1 MVARVVRI
9 ENKKLP
15 MKDATKGMQVIGL
28 GDGAVT
34 QLPSNPR
41 RTRPVNLSVR
51 RPSLWSR
58 SFGPQN
64 FVRPLLVASP
74 SISKLDAS

>member
-28 GDGAVT
+28 GDGAYV
-34 QLPSNPR
+34 PIP
-41 RTRPVNLSVR
+41 
-51 RPSLWSR
+51 
-58 SFGPQN
+58 
-64 FVRPLLVASP
+64 
-74 SISKLDAS
+74 

>member
-28 GDGAVT
+28 GDGAVSARSAPNVFYNDPDLDVARPARKT
-34 QLPSNPR
+34 SAPR
-41 RTRPVNLSVR
+41 SACLFDV
-51 RPSLWSR
+51 
-58 SFGPQN
+58 
-64 FVRPLLVASP
+64 
-74 SISKLDAS
+74 

>member
-28 GDGAVT
+28 GDGAVDR
-34 QLPSNPR
+34 PSVMGRPTAR
-41 RTRPVNLSVR
+41 LALVHTVHVRTDNANLSI
-51 RPSLWSR
+51 SR
-58 SFGPQN
+58 KVGAKGSH
-64 FVRPLLVASP
+64 
-74 SISKLDAS
+74 

>member
-28 GDGAVT
+28 GDGAVVMLDVGRPFSLLFV
-34 QLPSNPR
+34 LPLYPYH
-41 RTRPVNLSVR
+41 
-51 RPSLWSR
+51 
-58 SFGPQN
+58 
-64 FVRPLLVASP
+64 
-74 SISKLDAS
+74 

>member
-28 GDGAVT
+28 GDGAVH
-34 QLPSNPR
+34 SAMNAPR
-41 RTRPVNLSVR
+41 RPCS
-51 RPSLWSR
+51 
-58 SFGPQN
+58 
-64 FVRPLLVASP
+64 
-74 SISKLDAS
+74 

>member
-28 GDGAVT
+28 GDGAVIEF
-34 QLPSNPR
+34 LFWHR
-41 RTRPVNLSVR
+41 
-51 RPSLWSR
+51 
-58 SFGPQN
+58 
-64 FVRPLLVASP
+64 ASP
-74 SISKLDAS
+74 PYM

>member
-28 GDGAVT
+28 GDGAV
-34 QLPSNPR
+34 LASSIS
-41 RTRPVNLSVR
+41 SVVF
-51 RPSLWSR
+51 SR
-58 SFGPQN
+58 SSRFPEKTRTKAGTSDP
-64 FVRPLLVASP
+64 FASL
-74 SISKLDAS
+74 ICR

>member
-28 GDGAVT
+28 GDGAVVAAVSD
-34 QLPSNPR
+34 QR
-41 RTRPVNLSVR
+41 
-51 RPSLWSR
+51 
-58 SFGPQN
+58 
-64 FVRPLLVASP
+64 LLFTA
-74 SISKLDAS
+74 

>member
-28 GDGAVT
+28 GDGAV
-34 QLPSNPR
+34 LR
-41 RTRPVNLSVR
+41 RLVR
-51 RPSLWSR
+51 QIN
-58 SFGPQN
+58 GT
-64 FVRPLLVASP
+64 
-74 SISKLDAS
+74 

>member
-28 GDGAVT
+28 GDGAV
-34 QLPSNPR
+34 LSPLCFLFDISGGR
-41 RTRPVNLSVR
+41 RTDISSVLRPSPVNSVN
-51 RPSLWSR
+51 L
-58 SFGPQN
+58 
-64 FVRPLLVASP
+64 
-74 SISKLDAS
+74 

>member
-28 GDGAVT
+28 GDGAVACFHGGKIG
-34 QLPSNPR
+34 
-41 RTRPVNLSVR
+41 TR
-51 RPSLWSR
+51 
-58 SFGPQN
+58 GPIN
-64 FVRPLLVASP
+64 AGTN
-74 SISKLDAS
+74 K

>member
-28 GDGAVT
+28 GDGAVM
-34 QLPSNPR
+34 PP
-41 RTRPVNLSVR
+41 
-51 RPSLWSR
+51 
-58 SFGPQN
+58 GPFFCMAAAVPQ
-64 FVRPLLVASP
+64 
-74 SISKLDAS
+74 D